1 MAILSISGIENFRK
15 ISLKNFLKNLF
26 DQEKNFQRFKNPE
39 DATKNLEFN
48 YFLVS
53 GKNFQESVPSKKNRY
68 YIKIFRWKIDWL
80 KDG

>member
-1 MAILSISGIENFRK
+1 MKNFE
-15 ISLKNFLKNLF
+15 IFLKNVL
-26 DQEKNFQRFKNPE
+26 DREKNFQRFKNPE

-53 GKNFQESVPSKKNRY
+53 GKKFFKNPSFQVKNRY
-68 YIKIFRWKIDWL
+68 YIKLLRWKIDWL

>member
-53 GKNFQESVPSKKNRY
+53 GKNFQESVPSKKKQVLY
-68 YIKIFRWKIDWL
+68 KIFKVEN
-80 KDG
+80 